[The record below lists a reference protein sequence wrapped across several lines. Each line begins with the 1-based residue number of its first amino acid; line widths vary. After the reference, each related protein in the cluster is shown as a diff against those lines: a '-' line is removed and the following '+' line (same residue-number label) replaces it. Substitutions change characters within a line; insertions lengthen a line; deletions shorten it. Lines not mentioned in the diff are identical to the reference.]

1 MKIITS
7 RSNWALQ
14 KDDLRAKNYIFTKH
28 KVAIRFPLKNDN
40 YHTAFSIS
48 KSDKNVYTRQIHP
61 NLKEVSSPPR
71 LSSLYLSELITEN
84 NTKSENELFAILA
97 EQKKAIKNVL
107 TNSFY
112 LAGRWFSPAKNFVT
126 QSKLV
131 WKLRAVQY
139 SVMVNGV

>member
-1 MKIITS
+1 M
-7 RSNWALQ
+7 Q

-112 LAGRWFSPAKNFVT
+112 LAGR
-126 QSKLV
+126 
-131 WKLRAVQY
+131 
-139 SVMVNGV
+139 

>member
-28 KVAIRFPLKNDN
+28 KVAIRFPVKNDN
-40 YHTAFSIS
+40 YHTAFKCIS
-48 KSDKNVYTRQIHP
+48 KSDENVYTRQIHP

-84 NTKSENELFAILA
+84 NTKSENELFAIVD
-97 EQKKAIKNVL
+97 EQKKASKNVL

-112 LAGRWFSPAKNFVT
+112 LAQRRHWVT
-126 QSKLV
+126 LKYLEGDFRQQKILSLKTSL
-131 WKLRAVQY
+131 Y
-139 SVMVNGV
+139 GN